1 MIDAMSG
8 QSYLELFQQQREL
21 IDSGSC
27 QIMNSLRGQAH
38 DSFLKNGFPDTR
50 IEEYRRS
57 NVLEWFEPDWGMN
70 LSRTP
75 RNRETQNQDGAFVG
89 SIAEFAEKFPDVAS
103 VHYGRL
109 ADMEKPGIVAFNTMF
124 VQNGIAVYVPDGV
137 TVKNPVQLIS
147 KLEASVDVL
156 DNRRVLIVMG
166 ANASLRLML
175 CDRSASEKK
184 GLTTM
189 VLESSVGQG
198 AHLEI
203 YDLEETGTGN
213 TRVAEYYID
222 QDADS
227 SVEAHFI
234 TVHNGK
240 TRNSVF
246 QKFSGRG
253 SSVRING
260 AAVLDGTQHVDNQS
274 VVDHR
279 YADCTSEEL
288 FKYVLDNDS
297 VGAFAGKVLVRPGSN
312 NTVSHQT
319 NRNIC
324 LTKSARMFTQPQ
336 LEIYADDVK
345 CSHGATVGQLDEKAL
360 FYMQQRGIPFAEARM
375 LLMLAFLGEVLD
387 QISLETLK
395 VRLISLVE
403 KRLRHGE
410 SKCDS
415 CQICK

>member
-1 MIDAMSG
+1 MMSG
-8 QSYLELFQQQREL
+8 QNYLELFQQQREL
-21 IDSGSC
+21 IDAGSC
-27 QIMNSLRGQAH
+27 DLMNSLRGQAQGCFEKYGLP
-38 DSFLKNGFPDTR
+38 DSH
-50 IEEYRRS
+50 IEEYRRT
-57 NVLEWFEPDWGMN
+57 NVMEWFEPDWGMN
-70 LSRTP
+70 LSRKAK
-75 RNRETQNQDGAFVG
+75 NHETQTPDGAFVG
-89 SIAEFAEKFPDVAS
+89 SIAEFAREYPELAVS
-103 VHYGRL
+103 HYGRL
-109 ADMEKPGIVAFNTMF
+109 ADMEKPGAVAFNTMF
-124 VQNGIAVYVPDGV
+124 VQDGMAVYVPDGV
-137 TVKNPVQLIS
+137 SVKNPVQLIS
-147 KLEASVDVL
+147 RLEATVDVL
-156 DNRRVLIVMG
+156 DNRRILLVMG
-166 ANASLRLML
+166 ANAFLKLML
-175 CDRSASEKK
+175 CDRSSSEKR

-189 VLESSVGQG
+189 VLEAFVGQG
-198 AHLEI
+198 SHVEI
-203 YDLEETGTGN
+203 YDLEETGACN

-222 QDADS
+222 QAADS
-227 SVEAHFI
+227 SVEADFI
-234 TVHNGK
+234 TVQNGR

-253 SSVRING
+253 SSIKLNG
-260 AAVLDGTQHVDNQS
+260 AAILDGKQHVDNLS
-274 VVDHR
+274 FIDHR
-279 YADCTSEEL
+279 YPDCTSDEL
-288 FKYVLDNDS
+288 FKYVLDNDAT
-297 VGAFAGKVLVRPGSN
+297 GAFAGKVLVRPGSN

-360 FYMQQRGIPFAEARM
+360 FYMQQRGITFAEARM

-415 CQICK
+415 CKICK

>member
-1 MIDAMSG
+1 MMSG
-8 QSYLELFQQQREL
+8 QNYLELFQQQREL
-21 IDSGSC
+21 IDAGSC
-27 QIMNSLRGQAH
+27 DLMNSLRGQAQGCFEKYGLP
-38 DSFLKNGFPDTR
+38 DSH
-50 IEEYRRS
+50 IEEYRRT
-57 NVLEWFEPDWGMN
+57 NVMEWFEPDWGMN
-70 LSRTP
+70 LSRKAK
-75 RNRETQNQDGAFVG
+75 NHETQTPDGAFVG
-89 SIAEFAEKFPDVAS
+89 SIAEFAREYPELAAS
-103 VHYGRL
+103 HYGRL
-109 ADMEKPGIVAFNTMF
+109 ADMEKPGAVAFNTMF
-124 VQNGIAVYVPDGV
+124 VQDGMAVYVPDGV
-137 TVKNPVQLIS
+137 SVKNPVQLIS
-147 KLEASVDVL
+147 RLEATVDVL
-156 DNRRVLIVMG
+156 DNRRILLVMG
-166 ANASLRLML
+166 ANASLKLML
-175 CDRSASEKK
+175 CDRSSSEKR

-189 VLESSVGQG
+189 VLEAFVGQG
-198 AHLEI
+198 SHVEI
-203 YDLEETGTGN
+203 YDLEETGACN

-222 QDADS
+222 QAADS
-227 SVEAHFI
+227 SVEADFI
-234 TVHNGK
+234 TVQNGR

-253 SSVRING
+253 SSIKLNG
-260 AAVLDGTQHVDNQS
+260 AAILDGKQHVDNLS
-274 VVDHR
+274 FIDHR
-279 YADCTSEEL
+279 YPDCTSDEL
-288 FKYVLDNDS
+288 FKYVLDNDAT
-297 VGAFAGKVLVRPGSN
+297 GAFAGKVLVRPGSN

-360 FYMQQRGIPFAEARM
+360 FYMQQRGITFAEARM

-415 CQICK
+415 CKICK

>member
-1 MIDAMSG
+1 MMSG

-21 IDSGSC
+21 IDGGSDSL
-27 QIMNSLRGQAH
+27 MNSLRSQAS
-38 DSFLKNGFPDTR
+38 DCFLKNGFPDNR
-50 IEEYRRS
+50 IEEFRRTNLS
-57 NVLEWFEPDWGMN
+57 EWFEPDWGMN
-70 LSRTP
+70 LSRTRKNTERQIP
-75 RNRETQNQDGAFVG
+75 DGAFVG
-89 SIAEFAEKFPDVAS
+89 SIAEFAELYPEVAAS
-103 VHYGRL
+103 HYGRL

-124 VQNGIAVYVPDGV
+124 VQNGMAVYVPDGV

-156 DNRRVLIVMG
+156 DNRRILLVMG
-166 ANASLRLML
+166 ANSSLRLML
-175 CDRSASEKK
+175 CDRSSSEKK

-189 VLESSVGQG
+189 VMESYVGQG
-198 AHLEI
+198 SHLEI
-203 YDLEETGTGN
+203 YDLEETGAQN
-213 TRVAEYYID
+213 CRVAEYFID
-222 QDADS
+222 QAADS
-227 SVEAHFI
+227 SIEANFI

-246 QKFSGRG
+246 QKFQGRG
-253 SSVRING
+253 SSIKING
-260 AAVLDGTQHVDNQS
+260 AAVLDGNQHVDNLS

-279 YADCTSEEL
+279 YPDCTSDEL
-288 FKYVLDNDS
+288 FKYVLDNDA
-297 VGAFAGKVLVRPGSN
+297 VGSFAGKVLVRPGSN

-395 VRLISLVE
+395 VRLLSLVE
-403 KRLRHGE
+403 KRLRHAE